1 MSFFGIGKK
10 KLDEQSREEQSA
22 ETAKAQKE
30 QASEDAPKSARLSEK
45 IMEQQQW
52 EDSLRRFVK
61 SESAR
66 HQNHEEEQSEE
77 HRAVEDL
84 KRALLHGDEKVEESS
99 AADELTEEQAE
110 AQERRSLLAALGVFP
125 QESEEPVEVQQD
137 AETQDVEEDASPVV
151 EAAQPATPAFLRDDE
166 EAEAED
172 VSVEAEVP
180 LMMLRPLRILQTRQR
195 IAKSLRLSRLL

>member
-22 ETAKAQKE
+22 ETAKVQKE
-30 QASEDAPKSARLSEK
+30 QVSEDAPKNARLSQK

-66 HQNHEEEQSEE
+66 QQNHDEEQNEE

-99 AADELTEEQAE
+99 ATDELTEDQAE
-110 AQERRSLLAALGVFP
+110 EQERRSLLAALGAFP
-125 QESEEPVEVQQD
+125 QESED
-137 AETQDVEEDASPVV
+137 
-151 EAAQPATPAFLRDDE
+151 L
-166 EAEAED
+166 
-172 VSVEAEVP
+172 
-180 LMMLRPLRILQTRQR
+180 
-195 IAKSLRLSRLL
+195 LRLSRSLRSRTLKKMLLRLLKHPSRLPLRSCVMMKRLPLRLRKRRLMLRSRRMLRRMRESPV